1 MQWLEKALE
10 LMAALGYDKTFYL
23 CIFGE
28 KKSIY
33 QSGEDVF
40 VLKVAHQYIPPIVV
54 RNRHSIVIAAEP
66 LRVVT
71 LIVNISTF
79 SYNWKGLH
87 ESFPAN
93 LYVVN

>member
-1 MQWLEKALE
+1 MVALD
-10 LMAALGYDKTFYL
+10 YDKTFCL

-40 VLKVAHQYIPPIVV
+40 VLKVAHQYIPPIAV

-71 LIVNISTF
+71 LIVNISTC

-87 ESFPAN
+87 ESFPAH